1 MTQLDLYDILGLAG
15 AALFLAA
22 YAGAQLER
30 LDPLRLPALLMN
42 LAGAILI
49 LLSLAE
55 DFNLGAFVLEAAW
68 GLIALFGLIKY
79 ALGRRRPRD

>member
-1 MTQLDLYDILGLAG
+1 VSFDLYDILGLSG

-30 LDPLRLPALLMN
+30 LDPVKPPALLLN

-49 LLSLAE
+49 LISLIK

-68 GLIALFGLIKY
+68 GLLALFGIAKHVLK
-79 ALGRRRPRD
+79 RRATRD